1 MGHFFAE
8 LKRRRVLPT
17 VSIYVVAAWLLIQI
31 ADVLFPG
38 AGIPEENIRYVLF
51 TAIACFPIACI
62 VGWKY
67 DITMRG
73 IKRTATSEH
82 EAHGEADLSL
92 NKADHAILTVLS
104 LVTISIVAGFGWKII
119 GSRGT
124 IIQPI
129 AVLPNSVAILPLIN
143 LSEESDSEYFS
154 AGLSDQL
161 IDVLGQIRGFRVTP
175 SISANYFK
183 DRELD
188 LDDIKEK
195 LLVANVITGSVQK
208 AANRVR
214 ISLALTSTSEGT
226 NLWSQSYDR
235 DLDDIFAIQSE
246 IAHAVAEVM
255 KVQILGREEQRL
267 ETAPTDNAEAYDML
281 MLSQEAQSFE
291 RTIELVDRAIEL
303 DPDYAEAYLYR
314 AFYYVSAYGS
324 KDGPVIDELLEA
336 CTTSLAKADEL
347 IKDAA
352 ETSHTFNWLKGIC
365 LRRTLWMGRGN
376 LDMEREME
384 AAFKKATEINPSNTI
399 PHISYAIYLR
409 RENRIREAEDQIRQA
424 LDLDRLYQGAMYH
437 LARVL
442 SIQGKDD
449 EAIEVNKRIIEY
461 FDKGF
466 GSLASR
472 YADLGRYDTAVEAL
486 LKAPNLEQRPFG
498 MPGDLRRLM
507 IHYFLAMRDYET
519 AKRYGEAAPDYQ
531 ANIAHEDEASQ
542 GSPFELARAGK
553 YDQAYEILA
562 DEIEKSGATAWYVL
576 NEPAE
581 MALYAGRFDDAIR
594 WYEKALPSLTD
605 PIRPDVGKNTVGE
618 TLGLAYALQQTG
630 ETARAA
636 VLFGRILDILDGR
649 RRVGM
654 ENIGVDDACIYA
666 SLGETDKALAA
677 FRAAIDAGWRG
688 LYHNWMNEQ
697 PIYLGS
703 LVGNPEFDAMVKEID
718 DDLGAQLK
726 RVQEKDIL

>member
-1 MGHFFAE
+1 MGHLFAE
-8 LKRRRVLPT
+8 LRRRRVLPT

-67 DITMRG
+67 DITTRG
-73 IKRTATSEH
+73 IKRTATSEQ

-92 NKADHAILTVLS
+92 CKADHALLTVLS
-104 LVTISIVAGFGWKII
+104 LLTLSIVAGFGWKIL

-124 IIQPI
+124 IIEPI

-161 IDVLGQIRGFRVTP
+161 INVLGQIRGFRVTP

-188 LDDIKEK
+188 LEDIKAK

-255 KVQILGREEQRL
+255 KVQILGHEEQRL
-267 ETAPTDNAEAYDML
+267 ETAPTNNAEAYDML
-281 MLSQEAQSFE
+281 MLSRQAQGFE
-291 RTIELVDRAIEL
+291 RGVELVDRAIEL
-303 DPDYAEAYLYR
+303 DPGYAEAYLLK
-314 AFYYVSAYGS
+314 AFFYLGAFGS
-324 KDGPVIDELLEA
+324 GHGIKIDELLDI
-336 CTTSLAKADEL
+336 CKTSLAKAEEL
-347 IKDAA
+347 LQDAA
-352 ETSHTFNWLKGIC
+352 ETSHEYNWVKGMC

-384 AAFKKATEINPSNTI
+384 AAFKKAVEINPSNTT

-409 RENRIREAEDQIRQA
+409 RENRIREAENQIRQA

-449 EAIEVNKRIIEY
+449 QAIEVNKRIIEY
-461 FDKGF
+461 FDNGF
-466 GSLASR
+466 GSLAGR
-472 YADLGRYDTAVEAL
+472 YADLGRYDTAIETLLQAPDLEERVYGGAGNLRHYMIRYLAAL
-486 LKAPNLEQRPFG
+486 
-498 MPGDLRRLM
+498 
-507 IHYFLAMRDYET
+507 RDYET
-519 AKRYGEAAPDYQ
+519 AKRYGEAAPDYR
-531 ANIAHEDEASQ
+531 ADVADAEEASQ
-542 GSPFELARAGK
+542 GNPFELARAGK
-553 YDQAYEILA
+553 YEQAYEILA
-562 DEIEKSGATAWYVL
+562 DEMEKSGATAWYRL

-581 MALYAGRFDDAIR
+581 MALYAGRFDDAIF
-594 WYEKALPSLTD
+594 WYEKGLPSLTD
-605 PIRPDVGKNTVGE
+605 PIRPDVGKNIVSE
-618 TLGLAYALQQTG
+618 ALGLAYALQMTG

-654 ENIGVDDACIYA
+654 ENIGVMDACVYA
-666 SLGETDKALAA
+666 SLGETEKALAA

-688 LYHNWMNEQ
+688 LYHNWMMEQ
-697 PIYLGS
+697 PIYLDS

-718 DDLGAQLK
+718 DDLAAQLK
-726 RVQEKDIL
+726 RIHEII